1 MSVGDKENHCSIH
14 LPHTLAL
21 HWVLESRAGGA
32 RPLPA
37 LANQYV
43 IGIDLGTTNCALA
56 FAPRNGDAAERP
68 QVTLFEIS
76 QLVNP
81 GEVRGQPLLPSFL
94 YLPGPADFPAGS
106 IALPWD
112 DSPQFVVGALAQK
125 RGAEVANRLVASA
138 KSWLSHA
145 GVDRTAPIL
154 PSTAPD
160 GVARISPLEASR
172 RYLDHLREAWDSKM
186 PEAPFTHQQVLVTVP
201 ASFDAVA
208 RDLTLKAAEQAGYE
222 NLLLLEE
229 PQAAFYA
236 WLERHPDWRERV
248 AVGDLILVVDI
259 GGGTTDFTLIAVTE
273 QAGELAL
280 ERVAVGEHI
289 LLGGDNIDLALARHL
304 EQQLAAQGTKL
315 DSMQLHALWQQCR
328 IAKERLLANEEK
340 NRDAKKREEP
350 VTILGRG
357 AGLVGGTIKAK
368 LAAEDVE
375 RILDEGFL
383 PAVTSHDL
391 PQRRK
396 MGLAEIGLPYAADAA
411 ITRHLAR
418 FLRQQAAQSEHGSVR
433 RGPSGLAAP
442 THVLFN
448 GGVLRASVVRKRI
461 LDVLNGWLADE
472 GLGPVTPLLGEDLM
486 HAVAR
491 GAAYY
496 GQARAGHG
504 IRIRGGV
511 PRTYYVGI
519 ESSMPAVPGMRTPLK
534 ALTVAPF
541 GMEEGTSVDLRG
553 REFGLIVGE
562 PAEFRFFQ
570 SAVRKNDAA
579 GALLDDTG
587 DELEELSPV
596 EVTLAGASAGEF
608 VPVTLE
614 TVVTETGLLQLWS
627 VARDGRRWKLEFNV
641 REKVRSV

>member
-1 MSVGDKENHCSIH
+1 
-14 LPHTLAL
+14 LP
-21 HWVLESRAGGA
+21 SK
-32 RPLPA
+32 
-37 LANQYV
+37 YV

-56 FAPRNGDAAERP
+56 FAPESADPREQP
-68 QVTLFEIS
+68 PVVLFEVP

-81 GEVRGQPLLPSFL
+81 GEVRDEPLLPSFL
-94 YLPGPADFPAGS
+94 YLPGSSDFPTGS
-106 IALPWD
+106 TALPWD
-112 DSPQFVVGALAQK
+112 ESPKYVAGALAQK
-125 RGAEVANRLVASA
+125 RGAEVASRLVSSA

-154 PSTAPD
+154 PSNAPE
-160 GVARISPLEASR
+160 GVAKVSPVEASR
-172 RYLDHLREAWDSKM
+172 QYLEHLREAWDSKM
-186 PEAPFTHQQVLVTVP
+186 PDAPFIEQQVLVTVP

-208 RDLTLKAAEQAGYE
+208 RELTLKAAEEAGYK

-236 WLERHPDWRERV
+236 WIERHADWRERV

-273 QAGELAL
+273 QGGELAL
-280 ERVAVGEHI
+280 ERVAVGEHL
-289 LLGGDNIDLALARHL
+289 LLGGDNIDLALARNV
-304 EQQLAAQGTKL
+304 EQQLTTKGIKL
-315 DSMQLHALWQQCR
+315 EAMQLHALWQQCR
-328 IAKERLLANEEK
+328 LAKERLLAND
-340 NRDAKKREEP
+340 NKKREEP

-357 AGLVGGTIKAK
+357 TGLVGGTIKTK
-368 LAAEDVE
+368 LAADDVE
-375 RILDEGFL
+375 RLLEQGFL
-383 PAVTSHDL
+383 PAVSSHEM

-396 MGLAEIGLPYAADAA
+396 MGFAEMGLPYAADAA

-448 GGVLRASVVRKRI
+448 GGVLRSQLVRQRI
-461 LDVLNGWLADE
+461 LDVLNGWLAEE
-472 GLGPVTPLLGEDLM
+472 GLKAAQPLLGEDLM

-496 GQARAGHG
+496 GLARTGRG
-504 IRIRGGV
+504 VRIRGGV

-519 ESSMPAVPGMRTPLK
+519 ESSLPAVPGLRAPLK

-541 GMEEGTSVDLRG
+541 GMEEGTSLDLRG

-579 GALLDDTG
+579 GTMLDDVSE
-587 DELEELSPV
+587 ELEELSPV
-596 EVTLAGASAGEF
+596 EVTLDAAGQTGEF

-614 TVVTETGLLQLWS
+614 TVVTETGMLQLWS

-641 REKVRSV
+641 REKVKAEAS

>member
-1 MSVGDKENHCSIH
+1 M
-14 LPHTLAL
+14 
-21 HWVLESRAGGA
+21 
-32 RPLPA
+32 
-37 LANQYV
+37 
-43 IGIDLGTTNCALA
+43 
-56 FAPRNGDAAERP
+56 
-68 QVTLFEIS
+68 LFEVP
-76 QLVNP
+76 QLVNA
-81 GEVRGQPLLPSFL
+81 GEVRDELLLPSFL
-94 YLPGPADFPAGS
+94 YLPGSSDFPAGS
-106 IALPWD
+106 IALPWNE
-112 DSPQFVVGALAQK
+112 SPEYVTGALAQK
-125 RGAEVANRLVASA
+125 RGAEVASRLVSSA
-138 KSWLSHA
+138 KSWLSHP
-145 GVDRTAPIL
+145 GVDRTAPML
-154 PSTAPD
+154 PLNAPE
-160 GVARISPLEASR
+160 GVPKVSPVEASR
-172 RYLDHLREAWDSKM
+172 RYLEHLREAWDSKM
-186 PEAPFTHQQVLVTVP
+186 PDAPFTEQQVLVTVP

-208 RDLTLKAAEQAGYE
+208 RELTLKAAEEAGYK

-236 WLERHPDWRERV
+236 WIERHPDWRERV

-273 QAGELAL
+273 QGGELAL

-289 LLGGDNIDLALARHL
+289 LLGGDNVDLALARHL
-304 EQQLAAQGTKL
+304 EQQLAAKGTKL
-315 DSMQLHALWQQCR
+315 DGVQLHALWQQCR
-328 IAKERLLANEEK
+328 LAKERLLAKDN
-340 NRDAKKREEP
+340 KKREEP

-357 AGLVGGTIKAK
+357 TGLVGGTIKTK

-375 RILDEGFL
+375 RLLEEGFL
-383 PAVTSHDL
+383 PAVTSRDM

-396 MGLAEIGLPYAADAA
+396 MGLAEIGLPYASDAA

-433 RGPSGLAAP
+433 RGASGLAAP

-448 GGVLRASVVRKRI
+448 GGVLRSGIVRQRI
-461 LDVLNGWLADE
+461 LDVLNGWLAEE
-472 GLGPVTPLLGEDLM
+472 GLAPTAPLLGEDLM

-496 GQARAGHG
+496 GLARTGRG
-504 IRIRGGV
+504 VRIRGGV

-519 ESSMPAVPGMRTPLK
+519 ESSLPAVPGMRVPVK

-541 GMEEGTSVDLRG
+541 GMEEGSSLDLPG

-579 GALLDDTG
+579 GTMIDDMG

-596 EVTLAGASAGEF
+596 EVTLDVVARPEGVGKAGASKAGEF

-614 TVVTETGLLQLWS
+614 TVVTETGMLQLWS

-641 REKVRSV
+641 REKVHAEAS